1 MRQSKRGTL
10 VKLFAVVLGLGL
22 SSAIGAA
29 QGLKCSMQD
38 YKAVDGVRAVA
49 DAGSVTLTWQGEAQ
63 QQLRAQFA
71 LRDGQPVV
79 AELAA
84 KAGGGWIV
92 LGKDLTPQ
100 FEVTTGRRRLGAALR
115 WRWPRVGLSLRAVLR
130 ATLTAWALV
139 RAGYWLGI
147 PIT

>member
-1 MRQSKRGTL
+1 MNRTKNRTGQDLSAGSICCRAKGERPM
-10 VKLFAVVLGLGL
+10 KLFAVVLGLGL

-38 YKAVDGVRAVA
+38 YKAVDGVKAVA

-71 LRDGQPVV
+71 LRDGQPMV

-84 KAGGGWIV
+84 KAGGGWIM
-92 LGKDLTPQ
+92 LGKD
-100 FEVTTGRRRLGAALR
+100 
-115 WRWPRVGLSLRAVLR
+115 
-130 ATLTAWALV
+130 
-139 RAGYWLGI
+139 
-147 PIT
+147 